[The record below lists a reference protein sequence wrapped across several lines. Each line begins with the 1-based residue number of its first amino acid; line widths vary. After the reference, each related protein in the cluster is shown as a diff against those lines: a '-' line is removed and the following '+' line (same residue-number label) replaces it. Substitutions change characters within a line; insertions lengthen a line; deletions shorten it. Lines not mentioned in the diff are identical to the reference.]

1 MKMSFG
7 TKIAISVGVF
17 VAFILVLSFVMISKQ
32 TESAEKDYYE
42 KDLRYE
48 EEIQAQ
54 RNASQFPIK
63 FYTNQDTLWVQFEK
77 TISYEKGEIFFFR
90 PDNSKKDFSVPLN
103 LDNNA
108 KQWVYVGNMAK
119 GLWKVQVK
127 WQNSEKKFQS
137 RVFEWILP

>member
-1 MKMSFG
+1 MNFG

-17 VAFILVLSFVMISKQ
+17 VVFILVLSLIMISKH
-32 TESAEKDYYE
+32 TESVEKDYYE

-54 RNASQFPIK
+54 RNASQFPVK
-63 FYTNQDTLWVQFEK
+63 FHTHQDTLWVQFEQ

-108 KQWVYVGNMAK
+108 KQSVYAGNLAK

-127 WQNSEKKFQS
+127 WQSGEKKFQS
-137 RVFEWILP
+137 RVFEWIIP